1 MKKIIGIVLGICYST
16 LVWAQSVEQIK
27 ADRSTY
33 LWGEGKG
40 NTLKKADSEA
50 LSDLINQITTTIESD
65 FTLLQ
70 EEKSESEY
78 KETVK
83 SVIRTYSNATLT
95 NTERI
100 VIENEPDARV
110 FRYMKRSEIDKIFK
124 ARKNKILEYLA
135 NAETAE
141 EHLQIADA
149 LRYYYWSQ
157 TLLRSHPEGAAIRY
171 RDKDGEER
179 LAATWIPLKINT
191 LFSHLNITVSRVVPE
206 GNFQTVELTILY
218 NQQPVRNFDYTY
230 WDGRDWSNIVSAKD
244 GRGIAELPAL
254 ADATHLRVKGEYIF
268 DGEATVDAELK
279 DVINRLDVVPFRSC
293 YIEAY
298 PTQQTS
304 MVGQETVVTGSE
316 EQSQP
321 QAERVASFF
330 KSVSDSERYLPVV
343 KKVEKAIRERNYE
356 GLQSC
361 FTPEGYSMFN
371 RLIRYGR
378 ARIVGTPD
386 YRLVKCDDGIFCR
399 SLPLSFHFEN
409 NNRTFVEDVVFDFS
423 KDAKIQGLS
432 FGLSQAALAD
442 IVSKTGWSERSRM
455 ILIRFLENYKTAYAL
470 KRLDYIESIFAEDAL
485 IIVGTVLKKQTVTER
500 QVTINRPYIRF
511 TRQTKE
517 QYIKRLRSTF
527 ASNEFINLRFAD
539 NVIRKS
545 ADKGEIYG
553 VQIRQDYFSSNYGD
567 SGYLFLMV
575 DLKNPDKPNN
585 HVRAWQP
592 EKDPDFGLIDLP
604 SFTF

>member
-1 MKKIIGIVLGICYST
+1 MKKLVCIVFGICCST
-16 LVWAQSVEQIK
+16 LLWAQSVEEIK
-27 ADRSTY
+27 ADRGMY
-33 LWGEGKG
+33 LWGEGRG

-70 EEKSESEY
+70 EEKSESDY

-83 SVIRTYSNATLT
+83 SVIRTYSNATLS

-141 EHLQIADA
+141 ENLQIADA
-149 LRYYYWSQ
+149 LRYYYWAQ
-157 TLLRSHPEGAAIRY
+157 TLLRSHPEGATIRY
-171 RDKDGEER
+171 RDQKGEER
-179 LAATWIPLKINT
+179 LPATWIPLKINT
-191 LFSHLNITVSRVVPE
+191 IFSHLSVAISRIIPE
-206 GNFQTVELTILY
+206 GNFQTIELNILY
-218 NQQPVRNFDYTY
+218 NSQPVRNFDYTY

-254 ADATHLRVKGEYIF
+254 ADAAHLRIKGEYIF

-279 DVINRLDVVPFRSC
+279 DVINKLDVVPFRSC

-298 PTQQTS
+298 KSDASSVPVQQQIVS
-304 MVGQETVVTGSE
+304 GSNE
-316 EQSQP
+316 QP
-321 QAERVASFF
+321 QAEVVASFF
-330 KSVSDSERYLPVV
+330 KPTPDSERYLSVM
-343 KKVEKAIRERNYE
+343 KKVEKAVRERNYE
-356 GLQSC
+356 GLKNC
-361 FTPEGYSMFN
+361 FTPEGYVMFN
-371 RLIRYGR
+371 QLIRYGQ
-378 ARIVGTPD
+378 ARVVGTPD
-386 YRLVKCDDGIFCR
+386 YRLVKCEEGIFCR

-432 FGLSQAALAD
+432 FGLSQTALAD
-442 IVSKTGWSERSRM
+442 IVSKTDWSERSRM

-470 KRLDYIESIFAEDAL
+470 KRLDYIKSIFAEDAL
-485 IIVGTVLKKQTVTER
+485 IIVGTVLKKQAVAER
-500 QVTINRPYIRF
+500 QITINQSYVRY

-517 QYIKRLRSTF
+517 QYIKRLGSTF
-527 ASNEFINLRFAD
+527 ASNEFINLRFTD

-575 DLKNPDKPNN
+575 DLNNPDKPII

-592 EKDPDFGLIDLP
+592 EKDPKFGLIDLP